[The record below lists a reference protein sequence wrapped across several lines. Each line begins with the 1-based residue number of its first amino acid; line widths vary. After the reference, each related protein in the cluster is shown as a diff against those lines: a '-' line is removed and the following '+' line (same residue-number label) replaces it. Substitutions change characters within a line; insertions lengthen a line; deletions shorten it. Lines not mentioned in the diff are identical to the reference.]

1 MLIPARL
8 LPYNGGELS
17 PRAGARSGE
26 PVDPERRC
34 AIVNDHATC
43 NRPLLHPH
51 ILAILAV
58 LLLAASTAWGG
69 ETNRLCRVDVRQRP
83 AFTRIGLKLDRPP
96 VYNVTSLPGNRL
108 RVTLRDTDGARWR
121 RLRSYSDSHIGG
133 CAVTKRGNDLLL
145 TVAVKG
151 DPRGVRVL
159 APGGA
164 GVLTIDVGG
173 VFAPRRHSPLAEGR
187 EGIRAG
193 VEQLV
198 TLFDPPLRSDI
209 PFAPTDRR
217 ALERLIPPDEVEEI
231 LAGEAA
237 LYRGFGSEAEEI
249 FAPLASR
256 ESPVRGLATFRLA
269 EARYMLQKYG
279 EALKDF
285 REGERLWPEFLAMSP
300 ATTFAYADSVV
311 RSGDLER
318 GRRMMAQLIAGLA
331 DKNYAPVLLVRLADI
346 LARQGREMEAVAIY
360 RTVADNFAGNKA
372 VWQARSKLA
381 DRRLMTLEPATFGA
395 LVTEYLDIYQKG
407 NDFSLREEGLFKA
420 SLLMSLYG
428 DIGEAFSLVVE
439 YGRKF
444 PRGVYAGVARGMRE
458 ELLVPLWRRLAE
470 QKDLP
475 GLLKLAQENKDYL
488 ARCLADPAFVK
499 ALATAFAEQ
508 EQVREEATLFA
519 FLTDKEWS
527 APSAP
532 ELYRRLIA
540 DAEKLAD
547 LPLLEKAAAD
557 FLRKYPAH
565 PEAVGYREQLAG
577 QAYHRGDMPRV
588 IAHLSGFLSGKQRPE
603 SPESLYYLGKSL
615 DAAGNHR
622 DAERAMALFL
632 TENRLRG
639 GAIEL
644 APDACYVVAS
654 ARLLRGDRKGAMEYL
669 RAGSEISPAG
679 GKVPFLY
686 KMGEVARMEGRND
699 EATRYFQ
706 AVSKET
712 KDADWRKMADQALAD
727 MELKRKLAKKMA
739 LSK

>member
-1 MLIPARL
+1 M
-8 LPYNGGELS
+8 
-17 PRAGARSGE
+17 
-26 PVDPERRC
+26 
-34 AIVNDHATC
+34 NDSATC
-43 NRPLLHPH
+43 NRHLLHRH

-58 LLLAASTAWGG
+58 LLLAAPAAWGA
-69 ETNRLCRVDVRQRP
+69 EANRLYRVDVRQRP
-83 AFTRIGLKLDRPP
+83 GFTRIGLKLDHAPDYA
-96 VYNVTSLPGNRL
+96 VSTLPGNRL
-108 RVTLRDTDGARWR
+108 RVTLRDTGGARWR

-133 CAVTKRGNDLLL
+133 CAVTRRGSDLLV
-145 TVAVKG
+145 TVALKG

-159 APGGA
+159 APGGG
-164 GVLTIDVGG
+164 GVLTIDVGAAL
-173 VFAPRRHSPLAEGR
+173 APRRNSPLAEGR

-198 TLFDPPLRSDI
+198 TRFDPPLRSDI
-209 PFAPTDRR
+209 PFSPTDRR
-217 ALERLIPPDEVEEI
+217 ALEKLIPPGEVEEV

-249 FAPLASR
+249 FTPLAGR
-256 ESPVRGLATFRLA
+256 ESPIRGLATYRLA

-318 GRRMMAQLIAGLA
+318 GRRMMAQLIASLA

-346 LARQGREMEAVAIY
+346 LARQGRDMDAVAIY

-372 VWQARSKLA
+372 CWQARGKLA
-381 DRRLMTLEPATFGA
+381 DRRLMTLEPAAFGG
-395 LVTEYLDIYQKG
+395 LVTEYLEIYQKG
-407 NDFSLREEGLFKA
+407 SDYSLREEGLFKA

-428 DIGEAFSLVVE
+428 DISEAFALVAE

-458 ELLVPLWRRLAE
+458 ELLVPLWRKLAE
-470 QKDLP
+470 QKDMP
-475 GLLKLAQENKDYL
+475 GLLKLAQENKEYL
-488 ARCLADPAFVK
+488 ARCLADPAFIK
-499 ALATAFAEQ
+499 ALVTAFAEH

-519 FLTDKEWS
+519 FLADKEWS

-547 LPLLEKAAAD
+547 LSLLEKAAAD
-557 FLRKYPAH
+557 FLRKYPDH
-565 PEAVGYREQLAG
+565 PEAVGYREHLAA
-577 QAYHRGDMPRV
+577 QAYHRGDMPQVVAR
-588 IAHLSGFLSGKQRPE
+588 LSGFLSGKQRPE

-615 DAAGNHR
+615 DAAGRHG

-632 TENRLRG
+632 TENRQRG
-639 GAIEL
+639 GAMEL
-644 APDACYVVAS
+644 APDACYVAAS

-669 RAGSEISPAG
+669 RAGSELSPAG
-679 GKVPFLY
+679 GKAPFLY
-686 KMGEVARMEGRND
+686 KMGEVARIEGRTD

-706 AVSKET
+706 AVGKET
-712 KDADWRKMADQALAD
+712 KDADWRNMADQALAD
-727 MELKRKLAKKMA
+727 MELKRKMAKKMA